1 MEKVLITGNGP
12 LQGEVSI
19 SGAKNAAL
27 PAIAA
32 CLLSAEPMHL
42 TNIPDVHDIVTALKL
57 LELMGCKVQRE
68 GTALAVDASAITSV
82 HAPYELV
89 RTMRGSILLLGPLL
103 SRFGE
108 ADVSLPGGCAIGSRP
123 VNEHITGLERMGA
136 EISIEAGYIK
146 AKAQRLHGAHIAFDI
161 PSVTATENIMMAASL
176 AEGTTVIEN
185 AAMEP
190 EVADLGA
197 MLASMGAQI
206 SGAGSSTITIEG
218 VASLHGCNHQV
229 PPDRIETGTF
239 LVAAAATRGKIRAL
253 NANPAHLQYVL
264 TRLEDTGASITWGD
278 DWIELDSRGE
288 RAKAVSITT
297 APYPAFP
304 TDMQAQFVALNSLA
318 LGNATVVETIFEN
331 RFMHVA
337 ELQRMGANIELQGHT
352 AVIQGGETLQAAPV
366 MATDLRASASL
377 VIAALAA
384 EGETSIDRVYHLD
397 RGYDNID
404 AKLAGL
410 GALTR
415 RVNAN

>member
-1 MEKVLITGNGP
+1 MDKLLIAGSGP
-12 LQGEVSI
+12 LRGEVSI

-32 CLLSAEPMHL
+32 CLLSSDPIQIS
-42 TNIPDVHDIVTALKL
+42 NIPAVRDIETAVQL
-57 LELMGCKVQRE
+57 LELMGCKVARD
-68 GTALAVDASAITSV
+68 GSVLNVDAAHITTV
-82 HAPYELV
+82 RAPYELV

-103 SRFGE
+103 TRFGE

-146 AKAQRLHGAHIAFDI
+146 AKATRLQGAHIPFDV
-161 PSVTATENIMMAASL
+161 PSVTATENIMMAATL
-176 AEGTTVIEN
+176 AEGSTVIEN

-190 EVADLGA
+190 EVADLA
-197 MLASMGAQI
+197 IMLQRMGARI
-206 SGAGSSTITIEG
+206 DGAGGNTITIEG
-218 VASLHGCNHQV
+218 VPRLHGASHQV

-253 NANPAHLQYVL
+253 NSNPAHLQYVL
-264 TRLEDTGASITWGD
+264 TKLEDTGALISCGE
-278 DWIELDSRGE
+278 DWIELDSQGR
-288 RAKAVSITT
+288 RPLAVNLIT

-304 TDMQAQFVALNSLA
+304 TDMQAQFVTLNSLA
-318 LGNATVVETIFEN
+318 EGNSSVVETIFEN

-337 ELQRMGANIELQGHT
+337 ELQRMGADIELQGHT
-352 AVIQGGETLQAAPV
+352 ALIHGRERLQAAPV

-384 EGETSIDRVYHLD
+384 DGETSIDRVYHLD
-397 RGYDNID
+397 RGYDSID

-410 GALTR
+410 GAHTR
-415 RVNAN
+415 RVSSS

>member
-1 MEKVLITGNGP
+1 MDKLLITGSGP
-12 LQGEVSI
+12 LLGEVSI

-32 CLLSAEPMHL
+32 CLLSSEPIHIS
-42 TNIPDVHDIVTALKL
+42 NIPAVRDIETAVQL
-57 LELMGCKVQRE
+57 LELMGCQVARD
-68 GTALAVDASAITSV
+68 GTELNVDARQITTV
-82 HAPYELV
+82 RAPYELV

-146 AKAQRLHGAHIAFDI
+146 AKAARLRGAHIAFDV
-161 PSVTATENIMMAASL
+161 PSVTATENIMMAATL
-176 AEGTTVIEN
+176 AEGSTVIEN

-190 EVADLGA
+190 EVADLA
-197 MLASMGAQI
+197 IMLQRMGAKI
-206 SGAGSSTITIEG
+206 SGAGGNTITVEG
-218 VASLHGCNHQV
+218 VPALHGASHQV

-253 NANPAHLQYVL
+253 NSNPAHLQYVL
-264 TRLEDTGASITWGD
+264 TKLEDCGAKISHGE
-278 DWIELDSRGE
+278 DWIELDSQAR
-288 RAKAVSITT
+288 RPLAVNVTT

-304 TDMQAQFVALNSLA
+304 TDMQAQFVTLNSLA
-318 LGNATVVETIFEN
+318 EGNSSVVETIFEN

-337 ELQRMGANIELQGHT
+337 ELQRMGADIELQGHT
-352 AVIQGGETLQAAPV
+352 AMIHGRERLQAAPV

-384 EGETSIDRVYHLD
+384 DGETSIDRVYHLD
-397 RGYDNID
+397 RGYDSID

-415 RVNAN
+415 RVSSS

>member
-1 MEKVLITGNGP
+1 MDKLLITGNGP
-12 LQGEVSI
+12 LHGEVSI

-32 CLLSAEPMHL
+32 CLLSAEPVHIS
-42 TNIPDVHDIVTALKL
+42 NIPAVRDIGTAQQL
-57 LELMGCKVQRE
+57 LELMGCQVERD
-68 GTALAVDASAITSV
+68 GTNLSVSASQLTTV
-82 HAPYELV
+82 RAPYELV

-146 AKAQRLHGAHIAFDI
+146 AKSARLKGANIAFDV
-161 PSVTATENIMMAASL
+161 PSVTATENIMMAATL

-190 EVADLGA
+190 EVEDLGT
-197 MLASMGAQI
+197 MLTRMGARV
-206 SGAGSSTITIEG
+206 SGAGSNTITIEG
-218 VASLHGCNHQV
+218 VRELHGANHRV

-253 NANPAHLQYVL
+253 NSNPAHLQYVL
-264 TRLEDTGASITWGD
+264 TKLEDAGATISLGK
-278 DWIELDSRGE
+278 DWIELDSRGT
-288 RAKAVSITT
+288 RPLAVSITT

-304 TDMQAQFVALNSLA
+304 TDMQAQFVTLNALAEGNS
-318 LGNATVVETIFEN
+318 TVVETIFEN

-337 ELQRMGANIELQGHT
+337 ELQRMGADIELQGHT
-352 AVIQGGETLQAAPV
+352 ALIQGRERLQAAPV

-397 RGYDNID
+397 RGYDSID

-415 RVNAN
+415 RVSN

>member
-1 MEKVLITGNGP
+1 MDKLLITGNGP
-12 LQGEVSI
+12 LHGEVDI

-32 CLLSAEPMHL
+32 CLLTSEPVHL
-42 TNIPDVHDIVTALKL
+42 SNIPAVRDIGTAIQL
-57 LELMGCKVQRE
+57 LELMGCGVERNGSE
-68 GTALAVDASAITSV
+68 LSARASAITSV
-82 HAPYELV
+82 RAPYELV

-146 AKAQRLHGAHIAFDI
+146 AKSAGLKGATIAFDV
-161 PSVTATENIMMAASL
+161 PSVTATENIMMAATL
-176 AEGTTVIEN
+176 AEGTTIIEN
-185 AAMEP
+185 SAMEP
-190 EVADLGA
+190 EVEDLA
-197 MLASMGAQI
+197 IMLTRMGAQI

-218 VASLHGCNHQV
+218 RRELHGASHQV

-239 LVAAAATRGKIRAL
+239 LVAAAATRGKVRTL
-253 NANPAHLQYVL
+253 NSNPGHLQYVL
-264 TRLEDTGASITWGD
+264 TKLEDAGASISLGD
-278 DWIELDSRGE
+278 NWIELDGRG
-288 RAKAVSITT
+288 RQPLAVSVTT

-304 TDMQAQFVALNSLA
+304 TDMQAQFVTLNALAEGSSH
-318 LGNATVVETIFEN
+318 VVETIFEN

-352 AVIQGGETLQAAPV
+352 ALIQGRERLQAAPV

-397 RGYDNID
+397 RGYDSID
-404 AKLAGL
+404 AKLARL

-415 RVNAN
+415 RVSGD

>member
-1 MEKVLITGNGP
+1 MEKLLITGNGP
-12 LQGEVSI
+12 LHGEVSI

-32 CLLSAEPMHL
+32 CLLSEQPVSL
-42 TNIPDVHDIVTALKL
+42 SNIPDVRDIGTALEL
-57 LELMGCKVQRE
+57 LELMGARVERD
-68 GTALAVDASAITSV
+68 GASLGIEASQITTV
-82 HAPYELV
+82 RAPYELV

-136 EISIEAGYIK
+136 EIHIEAGYIK
-146 AKAQRLHGAHIAFDI
+146 AKATRLQGAHIAFDV
-161 PSVTATENIMMAASL
+161 PSVTATENIMMAAAL

-190 EVADLGA
+190 EVADLA
-197 MLASMGAQI
+197 LMLTQMGARI
-206 SGAGSSTITIEG
+206 SGAGSSTVSIEG
-218 VASLHGCNHQV
+218 VVELRGTRHQV

-264 TRLEDTGASITWGD
+264 TKLEAAGASIKRGEN
-278 DWIELDSRGE
+278 WIELDSRGK
-288 RAKAVSITT
+288 RPLAVNVNT

-304 TDMQAQFVALNSLA
+304 TDMQAQFVTLNALA
-318 LGNATVVETIFEN
+318 EGNATVVETIFEN

-337 ELQRMGANIELQGHT
+337 ELQRMGADIELQGHT
-352 AVIQGGETLQAAPV
+352 AVIQGRDRLQAAPV

-415 RVNAN
+415 RADDN

>member
-1 MEKVLITGNGP
+1 
-12 LQGEVSI
+12 
-19 SGAKNAAL
+19 
-27 PAIAA
+27 
-32 CLLSAEPMHL
+32 
-42 TNIPDVHDIVTALKL
+42 
-57 LELMGCKVQRE
+57 
-68 GTALAVDASAITSV
+68 
-82 HAPYELV
+82 
-89 RTMRGSILLLGPLL
+89 MRGSILLLGPLL

-136 EISIEAGYIK
+136 QIHIEAGYIK
-146 AKAQRLHGAHIAFDI
+146 AKATRLQGAHIAFDV
-161 PSVTATENIMMAASL
+161 PSVTATENIMMAAAL

-190 EVADLGA
+190 EVADLA
-197 MLASMGAQI
+197 LMLTQMGARI
-206 SGAGSSTITIEG
+206 SGAGSSTVSIEG
-218 VASLHGCNHQV
+218 VVELRGTRHQV

-264 TRLEDTGASITWGD
+264 TKLEAVGASITRGEN
-278 DWIELDSRGE
+278 WIELDSRGK
-288 RAKAVSITT
+288 RPLAVNVNT

-304 TDMQAQFVALNSLA
+304 TDMQAQFVTLNALA
-318 LGNATVVETIFEN
+318 EGNATVVETIFEN

-337 ELQRMGANIELQGHT
+337 ELQRMGADIELQGHT
-352 AVIQGGETLQAAPV
+352 AVIQGRDRLQAAPV

-415 RVNAN
+415 RADDN

>member
-1 MEKVLITGNGP
+1 MDKLLITGSGP

-32 CLLSAEPMHL
+32 CLLSSEPL
-42 TNIPDVHDIVTALKL
+42 QISNIPAVRDIETALQL
-57 LELMGCKVQRE
+57 LELMGARVERE
-68 GTALAVDASAITSV
+68 GTRLIVEANEITTV
-82 HAPYELV
+82 RAPYELV

-136 EISIEAGYIK
+136 DISIEAGYIK
-146 AKAQRLHGAHIAFDI
+146 AKAARLQGAHIAFDV
-161 PSVTATENIMMAASL
+161 PSVTATENIMMAATL
-176 AEGTTVIEN
+176 ADGITVIEN

-190 EVADLGA
+190 EVTDLA
-197 MLASMGAQI
+197 IMLGRMGAKI
-206 SGAGSSTITIEG
+206 SGAGGNTISIEG
-218 VASLHGCNHQV
+218 VPRLHGASHRI

-253 NANPAHLQYVL
+253 DSNPAHLQYVL
-264 TRLEDTGASITWGD
+264 TKLEDSGASVRTAEN
-278 DWIELDSRGE
+278 WIELDSQGR
-288 RAKAVSITT
+288 RPLAVNVTT

-304 TDMQAQFVALNSLA
+304 TDMQAQFVTLNALAEGNSS
-318 LGNATVVETIFEN
+318 VVETIFEN

-352 AVIQGGETLQAAPV
+352 AVIHGCERLQAAPV

-384 EGETSIDRVYHLD
+384 DGETSIDRVYHLD

-415 RVNAN
+415 RVSGS